1 MVSVPV
7 QFPAGEVKVVFYA
20 FETSARQFS
29 HDDGHT
35 PKGNK
40 RQLNKEVNHKNVTG
54 TVYSHQCTERRFVI
68 LCRTALQCRKSM
80 LTCLPTYS
88 NISKVSGNM
97 TCPRMLKSSVLEQID
112 SLPHLKRGTL
122 PLRSVWSLRD
132 DKRETVLRP
141 GLLAQ
146 LAERG
151 ADNAKV
157 VSSSLTWTKI
167 GENVVFFSNQ
177 FYLHSRSFLLWQ
189 SFDSGDAWH

>member
-1 MVSVPV
+1 
-7 QFPAGEVKVVFYA
+7 
-20 FETSARQFS
+20 
-29 HDDGHT
+29 
-35 PKGNK
+35 
-40 RQLNKEVNHKNVTG
+40 
-54 TVYSHQCTERRFVI
+54 
-68 LCRTALQCRKSM
+68 
-80 LTCLPTYS
+80 
-88 NISKVSGNM
+88 
-97 TCPRMLKSSVLEQID
+97 MLKSSVLEQID

-189 SFDSGDAWH
+189 SFGSGDAWH